1 MNLGSNVVKTNQI
14 SSHLR
19 NQLVEL
25 PVAGSLD
32 VEPVLAN
39 VEHGV
44 VVHEEGDVSV
54 LHGAVG
60 SQNGVVR
67 LHYGGRGLDKEIKII
82 IAKQDKL
89 FKALSF

>member
-1 MNLGSNVVKTNQI
+1 MLSKQIKSI

-32 VEPVLAN
+32 VKPVLAN

-60 SQNGVVR
+60 GQHGVVR
-67 LHYGGRGLDKEIKII
+67 LHHGGRGLDKEIKII